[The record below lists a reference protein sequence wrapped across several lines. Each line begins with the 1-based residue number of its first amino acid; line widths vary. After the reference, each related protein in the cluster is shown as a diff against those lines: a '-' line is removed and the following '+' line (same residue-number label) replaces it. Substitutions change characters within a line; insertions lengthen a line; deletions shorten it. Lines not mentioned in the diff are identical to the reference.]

1 MKSMN
6 KICTVLLLLVLFSYN
21 LPAQTVET
29 VGGYPVINLEELR
42 PLGAVLTFS
51 EADDR
56 RKEINAQK
64 PSNSDLL
71 KVGVSVSGPTG
82 KWNNKVSPKFQV
94 MQNDIS
100 PQQDWANTWIACSQY
115 SGEGGL
121 QAGEWRLPTVGE
133 LQMIWVLHPQLIGI
147 NGFTPFSAVAY
158 YSATENSASDEWR
171 VNFSTGLTNSPSYKN
186 RAAPA
191 RCVRDLE

>member
-1 MKSMN
+1 MKSIN

-51 EADDR
+51 EADAR
-56 RKEINAQK
+56 RKEMNAQK

-71 KVGVSVSGPTG
+71 QVGLDVSGPTG
-82 KWNNKVSPKFQV
+82 TWNDKMSPKFQV
-94 MQNDIS
+94 MQNNVS
-100 PQQDWANTWIACSQY
+100 PQQDWTNTWIACSQY
-115 SGEGGL
+115 SGEGG

-133 LQMIWVLHPQLIGI
+133 LQMIWALHPQLKKI
-147 NGFTPFSAVAY
+147 NGFTPFTAKST
-158 YSATENSASDEWR
+158 YSATEKKASQEWR
-171 VNFSTGLTNSPSYKN
+171 VNFSNGNTSTPNLKKT
-186 RAAPA
+186 AAPA

>member
-6 KICTVLLLLVLFSYN
+6 KICTVLLLLILFSYN

-51 EADDR
+51 EADAR
-56 RKEINAQK
+56 RKKMNEQK
-64 PSNSDLL
+64 PSNSVLL
-71 KVGVSVSGPTG
+71 EGGLTVSGPTG
-82 KWNNKVSPKFQV
+82 TWNDKMSSKFQV
-94 MQNDIS
+94 MQKDVS
-100 PQQDWANTWIACSQY
+100 PKQDWANTWIACSQY

-121 QAGEWRLPTVGE
+121 QAGEWRLPTAGE
-133 LQMIWVLHPQLIGI
+133 LQMIWVLHPELIGI
-147 NGFTPFSAVAY
+147 DGFIPFSAVAY
-158 YSATENSASDEWR
+158 YSATENGASDEWR
-171 VNFSTGLTNSPSYKN
+171 VNFSSGMTSYSSKN
-186 RAAPA
+186 TPAPA

>member
-1 MKSMN
+1 MN

-29 VGGYPVINLEELR
+29 VDGYPVINLEELR

-51 EADDR
+51 EADAR
-56 RKEINAQK
+56 RKEMNAQE
-64 PSNSDLL
+64 PSNSALL
-71 KVGVSVSGPTG
+71 QVGLAVSGVTG
-82 KWNNKVSPKFQV
+82 TWNDKMSPKFQV
-94 MQNDIS
+94 MQNNVS
-100 PQQDWANTWIACSQY
+100 PQQDWTNTWIACSQY

-133 LQMIWVLHPQLIGI
+133 LQMIWVLHPQLKKI
-147 NGFTPFSAVAY
+147 NGFTPFSAVTY
-158 YSATENSASDEWR
+158 YSATENGKSDEWR
-171 VNFSTGLTNSPSYKN
+171 VNFSNGKTSTPSYKET
-186 RAAPA
+186 AAPA

>member
-51 EADDR
+51 EADAR
-56 RKEINAQK
+56 RKEMNAQK
-64 PSNSDLL
+64 PSNSAKLE
-71 KVGVSVSGPTG
+71 GGASVSGPTG
-82 KWNNKVSPKFQV
+82 RWNDKMSPKFQV
-94 MQNDIS
+94 MQKDVS
-100 PQQDWANTWIACSQY
+100 PQQTWANTWIACSKY
-115 SGEGGL
+115 SKEGG

-147 NGFTPFSAVAY
+147 DGFTPFSAVAY
-158 YSATENSASDEWR
+158 YSATENNTDDEWR
-171 VNFSTGLTNSPSYKN
+171 VNFSNGKTSSPDYKTT
-186 RAAPA
+186 AAPA
-191 RCVRDLE
+191 RCVRDLK

>member
-21 LPAQTVET
+21 LPAQTIEI

-51 EADDR
+51 EADAR
-56 RKEINAQK
+56 RKEMNAQK
-64 PSNSDLL
+64 PSNSDLFTGG
-71 KVGVSVSGPTG
+71 KDVSGPTG
-82 KWNNKVSPKFQV
+82 RWNDKMSPKFQV
-94 MQNDIS
+94 MQKDVS
-100 PQQDWANTWIACSQY
+100 PQQDWTDTWIACSQY
-115 SGEGGL
+115 SGERG

-133 LQMIWVLHPQLIGI
+133 LQMIWVLHPQLKKI
-147 NGFTPFSAVAY
+147 NGFTPFSAVTY
-158 YSATENSASDEWR
+158 YSGTENTAREEWR
-171 VNFSTGLTNSPSYKN
+171 VYFSTGQTSAPSYKYVK
-186 RAAPA
+186 APA